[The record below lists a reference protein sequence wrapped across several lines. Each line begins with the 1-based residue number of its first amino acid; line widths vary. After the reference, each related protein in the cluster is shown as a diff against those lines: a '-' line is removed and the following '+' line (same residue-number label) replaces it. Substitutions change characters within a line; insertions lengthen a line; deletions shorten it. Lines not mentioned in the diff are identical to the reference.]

1 MISSKN
7 LFRYSLLMVLAACQ
21 NGPQSEEPS
30 TSQKTG
36 IAKDSI
42 PKQKELALIIE
53 RPFPNVTV
61 PAKRQAFKAEAGA
74 TLKFE
79 SGTRII
85 IPANAIQD
93 SDGQLIHGEVE
104 IRLREYKDPIDYFIA
119 GINMAYDSSGTQYS
133 LESTGMCEVRA
144 FQNGKELFL
153 TEGESMTIELVSTAE
168 GKNFNLYTYDT
179 VSQGWTYLENKP
191 ELLELNPGTDPNAGA
206 RFEIQADSSVVDVIS
221 VPKPKKPSPGNDI
234 IEVVIPE
241 SQLLKELKVFKN
253 AKFEVDD
260 QDTAYKP
267 EYAQVEW
274 DWVQLNRS
282 PFDGKYF
289 LKFSRFKE
297 ERSFLVRPVFTG
309 EDFNEA
315 MRVYEDIQAQKEKRR
330 QEWRRKQERAA
341 KIAEK
346 RSRLMRSFRIQYFGV
361 YNCDRIWNAPSVRV
375 EPIMINAASS
385 GDTLV
390 SGSFVMMQSNSIINY
405 NGFGLV
411 PLPKDQSFFVFSLDE
426 NHFYYLKSTSVKELK
441 FQGAKTD
448 MILEQYS
455 GGLPESYAEVRQLL
469 EI

>member
-30 TSQKTG
+30 ISQKTG
-36 IAKDSI
+36 IAKDSV
-42 PKQKELALIIE
+42 PEQKELALIIE
-53 RPFPNVTV
+53 KPFPNVAV
-61 PAKRQAFKAEAGA
+61 PAKRQAFKAETGA

-93 SDGQLIHGEVE
+93 SNGQLIQGEVE

-119 GINMAYDSSGTQYS
+119 GINMAYDSAGTQYS
-133 LESTGMCEVRA
+133 LESAGMCEVRA

-153 TEGESMTIELVSTAE
+153 TEGGSMTIELVSTAE
-168 GKNFNLYTYDT
+168 GNNYNLYVYDT
-179 VSQGWTYLENKP
+179 VSQDWTYLKDKLVLIKPDLGTSSLNKP
-191 ELLELNPGTDPNAGA
+191 EPFNNPDNRPI
-206 RFEIQADSSVVDVIS
+206 EP
-221 VPKPKKPSPGNDI
+221 PKPKKPTPGNDI

-241 SQLLKELKVFKN
+241 SQLLEELKVFKN
-253 AKFEVDD
+253 AKFEVVDL
-260 QDTAYKP
+260 DTAYKP

-274 DWVQLNRS
+274 DWVQLINS

-315 MRVYEDIQAQKEKRR
+315 MQVYEDIQAQKEKAR

-346 RSRLMRSFRIQYFGV
+346 RSKLMRSFRIQNFGV
-361 YNCDRIWNAPSVRV
+361 YNCDRILNAPFIRV
-375 EPIMINAASS
+375 EPIMINAANS
-385 GDTLV
+385 GDTLE
-390 SGSFVMMQSNSIINY
+390 SGSFVMMQSNSMINY
-405 NGFGLV
+405 NGFGPV
-411 PLPKDQSFFVFSLDE
+411 PLPKDQPFFVFSLDE
-426 NHFYYLKSTSVKELK
+426 NHFYYLKSTGVKELK
-441 FQGAKTD
+441 FQGAKAD
-448 MILEQYS
+448 MILKQYS
-455 GGLPESYAEVRQLL
+455 GGFPESYAEVRQLL